1 MPISVSPTKNFLKK
15 PKPPPLLR
23 LNSDPK
29 ILPSTEESRIQEAFS
44 VVLEDEFH
52 RHAVPVA
59 SVIDL
64 AVRVDEA
71 AEARHTLLRG

>member
-1 MPISVSPTKNFLKK
+1 MLWSFHCLKK
-15 PKPPPLLR
+15 LAQEIINCQR
-23 LNSDPK
+23 LKRHDDRATQ
-29 ILPSTEESRIQEAFS
+29 ILIGQLDELF
-44 VVLEDEFH
+44 VLEDEFH

-59 SVIDL
+59 SVVDL